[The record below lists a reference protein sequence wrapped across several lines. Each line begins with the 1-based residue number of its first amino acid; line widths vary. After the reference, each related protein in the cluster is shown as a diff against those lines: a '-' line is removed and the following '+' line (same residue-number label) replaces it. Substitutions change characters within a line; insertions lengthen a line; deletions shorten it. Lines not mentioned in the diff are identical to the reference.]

1 MKKYSSGSFVDAAV
15 RVYGSEADTISSF
28 PASIIGN
35 GGNITP
41 WTIYGNTSAGQS
53 VGEKTANLLNFDTDT
68 PIGTANYSITP
79 IIDTATFIISKVVTG
94 SAASL
99 AIPLNITLP
108 AGKYTISVIGLTV
121 IGSLGNYDRMYLKDS
136 NDSIIINYIQE
147 GDPKT
152 FTLSGENTLSSL
164 NVPCAAESTYD
175 GDIIKVMLNTGET
188 ALSYEPYGYKLPVVI
203 GSTTTN
209 IYMADVL
216 RMSSGADPV
225 YDVMSSTGIITRN
238 VDTDGSPLVT
248 PTTENF
254 TAPTLATVAGSQSFN
269 IDTTVK
275 PSSVSLTYTGWHT
288 HSDKQ
293 YSGGQWGQVTS
304 NAKVL
309 RRKKSAK
316 SKT

>member
-1 MKKYSSGSFVDAAV
+1 MKKYTSGAFQATT
-15 RVYGSEADTISSF
+15 YGIYKSAQDTITSF
-28 PASIIGN
+28 PASIITN

-53 VGEKTANLLNFDTDT
+53 VGEKTANLFDKNATDT
-68 PIGTANYSITP
+68 TNGYIDNYYLLSTGATTANSQ
-79 IIDTATFIISKVVTG
+79 
-94 SAASL
+94 L
-99 AIPLNITLP
+99 AVSEYIPVNPSET
-108 AGKYTISVIGLTV
+108 YTISFSRDIGNSPALCLYDIDKIYIDGQSYSGNTTITLTTTAETAYIRV
-121 IGSLGNYDRMYLKDS
+121 SINKGYVNNY
-136 NDSIIINYIQE
+136 
-147 GDPKT
+147 
-152 FTLSGENTLSSL
+152 
-164 NVPCAAESTYD
+164 
-175 GDIIKVMLNTGET
+175 MLNTGGT
-188 ALSYEPYGYKLPVVI
+188 SLPFEPYGYKLPVVI

-225 YDVMSSTGIITRN
+225 YDIMSSTGVITRN
-238 VDTDGSPLVT
+238 VDTDGSPLPT
-248 PTTENF
+248 PTTESF

>member
-28 PASIIGN
+28 PTTIYAD

-53 VGEKTANLLNFDTDT
+53 VGEKTANLLEGVIDGI
-68 PIGTANYSITP
+68 IGADGTITSSGSYQIYYAPVQGGEVYTMGNTIDVYGFFSTKPEIGSITNDGTRHFYSGTVGGVITIP
-79 IIDTATFIISKVVTG
+79 EGTTWLGCRVATGVN
-94 SAASL
+94 A
-99 AIPLNITLP
+99 
-108 AGKYTISVIGLTV
+108 
-121 IGSLGNYDRMYLKDS
+121 
-136 NDSIIINYIQE
+136 
-147 GDPKT
+147 
-152 FTLSGENTLSSL
+152 
-164 NVPCAAESTYD
+164 
-175 GDIIKVMLNTGET
+175 MLNLGST
-188 ALSYEPYGYKLPVVI
+188 ALPYEPNGYKLLVVI

-225 YDVMSSTGIITRN
+225 YDIMSSTGVITRN
-238 VDTDGSPLVT
+238 VDTDGSPLPT
-248 PTTENF
+248 PTTEIF
-254 TAPTLATVAGSQSFN
+254 TAPTLATVAGSQSFT

-293 YSGGQWGQVTS
+293 YSGGSWGQVTS

-309 RRKKSAK
+309 RRKRTAK

>member
-41 WTIYGNTSAGQS
+41 WTIYGNTSGANS
-53 VGEKTANLLNFDTDT
+53 VGEVTGNLVNISDF
-68 PIGTANYSITP
+68 
-79 IIDTATFIISKVVTG
+79 TATTTPTQQDKLLWTGTLPVGTYTFSINQNNAFTG
-94 SAASL
+94 STRNTIHIKVNDINYYENPTTNYHNNSGQHIYTFTIEDSTATVEIYYWTN
-99 AIPLNITLP
+99 AI
-108 AGKYTISVIGLTV
+108 
-121 IGSLGNYDRMYLKDS
+121 S
-136 NDSIIINYIQE
+136 NDCL
-147 GDPKT
+147 
-152 FTLSGENTLSSL
+152 FTQS
-164 NVPCAAESTYD
+164 
-175 GDIIKVMLNTGET
+175 MLNTGDT
-188 ALSYEPYGYKLPVVI
+188 ALPYEPYGYKLPVVI

-209 IYMADVL
+209 IYVADVL
-216 RMSSGADPV
+216 RKSSGADPV
-225 YDVMSSTGIITRN
+225 YDVMSSTGVITRN
-238 VDTDGSPLVT
+238 VDTDGSPLPT
-248 PTTENF
+248 PTTESF
-254 TAPTLATVAGSQSFN
+254 TAPTLATVAGSQTFN
-269 IDTTVK
+269 IDTTLK

-288 HSDKQ
+288 HTDKQ

>member
-28 PASIIGN
+28 PATIYAD

-41 WTIYGNTSAGQS
+41 WTIYGNTSGGLS
-53 VGEKTANLLNFDTDT
+53 VGEKTTNLCPMAFSHTGVADDQGGTGTYDTRLFSDLITVSALTNYSCKIIGESSAQEELRFNRIIFFDDTKTFISRSSAGAQTPFSTFTTPNNCAYISMDIRTSALTT
-68 PIGTANYSITP
+68 PINESDISEIWLVEGT
-79 IIDTATFIISKVVTG
+79 
-94 SAASL
+94 
-99 AIPLNITLP
+99 
-108 AGKYTISVIGLTV
+108 YTT
-121 IGSLGNYDRMYLKDS
+121 
-136 NDSIIINYIQE
+136 
-147 GDPKT
+147 
-152 FTLSGENTLSSL
+152 
-164 NVPCAAESTYD
+164 ST
-175 GDIIKVMLNTGET
+175 MPP
-188 ALSYEPYGYKLPVVI
+188 YEPYGYKLPVVI

-225 YDVMSSTGIITRN
+225 YDVMSSTGVITRN
-238 VDTDGSPLVT
+238 VDTDGSPLPT
-248 PTTENF
+248 PTTESF
-254 TAPTLATVAGSQSFN
+254 TAPTLATVAGSQSFT

-309 RRKKSAK
+309 RRKRTAK